1 VLVCGSRAFGNPE
14 AARRVITERLGE
26 LSSDTTII
34 HGGANGV
41 DMWADGIA
49 YGLGIATRVF
59 VADWE
64 QHGRS
69 AGILSNNDMLDL
81 NPDLVIAFWNGFS
94 RGTLHT
100 ITEARKR
107 GISVEVIPLEPVACP

>member
-1 VLVCGSRAFGNPE
+1 MALVCGSRDTGNPD
-14 AARRVITERLGE
+14 AALHAISERLAK
-26 LSSDTTII
+26 LPSDTVVV

-41 DMWADGIA
+41 DMWADAIA
-49 YGLGIATRVF
+49 YGFGLATRVF

-69 AGILSNNDMLDL
+69 AGILRNNDMLDL

-100 ITEARKR
+100 INEARR
-107 GISVEVIPLEPVACP
+107 REIPVEVIPLEPT